1 PEFFPA
7 VFGPEAD
14 QPLDADIVRARFADL
29 SKQVKAETG
38 RDLSP
43 ADLAEGF
50 VAIAVQN
57 MAEAIKAISISRGH
71 DVTGYALNCFGGAGG
86 QHACL
91 VADALGM
98 TTVMLHPF
106 AGVLSAYGMGL
117 AEVRA
122 IRQATAALPLSAAH
136 DTDLAARI
144 RELETAA
151 RAELTAQGFSGAAL
165 SALPRAEIKYAGTD
179 TPLTVPFGPSGAMAA
194 AFEAAHRRRFGFV
207 AEGKP
212 LVVETL
218 EVEAVAASDQGA
230 GDLAPPAATS
240 TEPVARVPVRMAGA
254 DHDTPVWRREHLDAH
269 AAVDGP

>member
-1 PEFFPA
+1 M
-7 VFGPEAD
+7 
-14 QPLDADIVRARFADL
+14 RARFAAL
-29 SKQVKAETG
+29 SDQVKAETG
-38 RDLSP
+38 RDLAP

-122 IRQATAALPLSAAH
+122 IRQATAALPLSP
-136 DTDLAARI
+136 DNDPDLAARAPI
-144 RELETAA
+144 W
-151 RAELTAQGFSGAAL
+151 
-165 SALPRAEIKYAGTD
+165 
-179 TPLTVPFGPSGAMAA
+179 TP
-194 AFEAAHRRRFGFV
+194 
-207 AEGKP
+207 
-212 LVVETL
+212 
-218 EVEAVAASDQGA
+218 
-230 GDLAPPAATS
+230 PPA
-240 TEPVARVPVRMAGA
+240 PN
-254 DHDTPVWRREHLDAH
+254 
-269 AAVDGP
+269 